1 MPRPYVDHK
10 PPREAFRAA
19 LEGKLPHVLTVRA
32 ASGKGKS
39 TLIGSFRQ
47 ECKERGVPVGLLDFR
62 ALRGSDTFVV
72 IGSIRYFLRVLDFP
86 LYDASVAEYLKT
98 PSPGVTLEDVHLTA
112 SNLGSITAG
121 DPQRRRVVLSR
132 LTDALLHDLEACCAK
147 HCAVL
152 LADTFEQADDEAKA
166 WLTGQVVAGACD
178 VTGLITVVAGQATPQ
193 IDPAHWQGIY
203 RHFDLPTGLTWDD
216 WQEYAQA
223 VGALSVLTESTLR
236 RYHEH
241 YQGDPKFMCQ
251 ICDPFLAEA
260 A

>member
-10 PPREAFRAA
+10 PPREAFHAA
-19 LEGKLPHVLTVRA
+19 LEGKLPRVLTVRA

-47 ECKERGVPVGLLDFR
+47 ECKERGVPVVLLDFR
-62 ALRGSDTFVV
+62 ALRGSDTFIVM
-72 IGSIRYFLRVLDFP
+72 GLIRYFLRTVDFP
-86 LYDASVAEYLKT
+86 LYDAGVAEYLKT

-152 LADTFEQADDEAKA
+152 LADTFELADDEAKA
-166 WLTGQVVAGACD
+166 WITGQVVSGACD
-178 VTGLITVVAGQATPQ
+178 VFGLVTVVAGRDTPQ
-193 IDPAHWQGIY
+193 IDPAHWQGVY
-203 RHFDLPTGLTWDD
+203 HHFDLPDGLEWND
-216 WQEYAQA
+216 WLEYARA
-223 VGALSVLTESTLR
+223 VGAFTALGETNLQ
-236 RYHEH
+236 RYYKHH
-241 YQGDPKFMCQ
+241 KGDPKMMCQ
-251 ICDPFLAEA
+251 VCDPFEV
-260 A
+260 